1 MVPQDYTAWHYCITI
16 LCGIKLDQTF
26 IIARIKALENK
37 HDSVTQNFIQ
47 LYGIQHYEQVIS
59 WFYLAKQSITA

>member
-1 MVPQDYTAWHYCITI
+1 MIPQDYTTWHHCITVI
-16 LCGIKLDQTF
+16 CGIKLNQAF

-37 HDSVTQNFIQ
+37 NDSVTQNFIQ

-59 WFYLAKQSITA
+59 WFYMAKQSLAA